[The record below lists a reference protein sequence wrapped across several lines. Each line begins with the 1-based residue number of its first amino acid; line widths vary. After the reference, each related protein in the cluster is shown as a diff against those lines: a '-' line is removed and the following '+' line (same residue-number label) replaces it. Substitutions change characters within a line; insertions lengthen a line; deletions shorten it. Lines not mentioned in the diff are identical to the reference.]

1 MKENDEIRMTRLWQP
16 PARQAN
22 AELMTKSERCGALSP
37 EPRDLA
43 NFGCAKVERV
53 VPWHAVAARRR
64 LNALQKTA
72 ALPPDACAFVDCTP
86 IVFREADPPW
96 SVRPYPRGRPDAITL
111 VDHCFGLR
119 HLVIPWSF
127 DIRHSSLSREMSVP
141 RHRMVA

>member
-1 MKENDEIRMTRLWQP
+1 MT
-16 PARQAN
+16 N

-37 EPRDLA
+37 ERRDLA
-43 NFGCAKVERV
+43 NRGDAKVERV
-53 VPWHAVAARRR
+53 V

-72 ALPPDACAFVDCTP
+72 ALPPDVCAFGNHTS

-96 SVRPYPRGRPDAITL
+96 PMRPYPRGRPDAITL

-119 HLVIPWSF
+119 HLVIPLSF

>member
-1 MKENDEIRMTRLWQP
+1 MKENDEIRMT
-16 PARQAN
+16 N
-22 AELMTKSERCGALSP
+22 AELMTKSERYGALSP

-53 VPWHAVAARRR
+53 V
-64 LNALQKTA
+64 LNGLQKTP
-72 ALPPDACAFVDCTP
+72 ALPPDVCAFGNHTS

-96 SVRPYPRGRPDAITL
+96 PMRPYPRGRPDAIRL
-111 VDHCFGLR
+111 VVRCFWLR
-119 HLVIPWSF
+119 HLFIPLSF